1 MRQRDTRRVTSLV
14 TAGSNRHNEGEIM
27 FTLLVWMLTIL
38 FLVLFAMTVAAVWRA
53 TGKSR
58 SAAIRDAQAQHG
70 LGANPRPENQNGYV
84 TPYRS

>member
-1 MRQRDTRRVTSLV
+1 MS
-14 TAGSNRHNEGEIM
+14 S
-27 FTLLVWMLTIL
+27 FLVWTITVIA
-38 FLVLFAMTVAAVWRA
+38 FAVAGLVVFAIIRA

-58 SAAIRDAQAQHG
+58 EASIRDAQAQRE